1 MLILVSCSHF
11 LFLRKEYE
19 FYYEQ
24 NTFFF
29 FLKPTFWSTWEFT
42 GHVFTDLII
51 NLIWFNY

>member
-51 NLIWFNY
+51 NLI